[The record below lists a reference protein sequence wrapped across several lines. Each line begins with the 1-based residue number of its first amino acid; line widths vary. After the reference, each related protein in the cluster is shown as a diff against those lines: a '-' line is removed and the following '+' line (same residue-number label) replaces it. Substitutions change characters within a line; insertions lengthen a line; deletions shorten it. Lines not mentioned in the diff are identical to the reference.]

1 MKKYIILLAFIGYN
15 SYAQTGIGTKAPDA
29 SSALDVKLPNKGVLL
44 SRVALTGTTDTV
56 TIPSAANSL
65 TVYNTATTNDV
76 TPGYYYWNTANK
88 KWIRLLDSNWE
99 GWGLKGNSGTD
110 PGTNFIGT
118 TDNKDL
124 IFKRSNIQAGRLGDS
139 NTSFGKS
146 SLMNSIGIN
155 NTAIG
160 SKALE
165 LNIGIYNTAVGF
177 GALQKNTNGAGN
189 TAFGAMALEKL
200 ADGGYNTGIGKSS
213 LARLTKGI
221 HNVALGAL
229 TLGQITAGNY
239 NIAIGSGAGF
249 AFMNGDN
256 SDGFNTIVGSYDN
269 HLIQGFYGG
278 KNNTILGSRI
288 RYPSNTSF
296 SNNII
301 IADGEGNRRINV
313 NELGNVGLGTNSPHQ
328 AAALEINSTNKGV
341 LLPRVA
347 LTSATATAPLSA
359 VTAGMIVY
367 NTATAGIAP
376 NNVTPGQYYHN
387 GSQWVRVMDSFS
399 GWSLTGNTGTVPGTN
414 FIGTTDNNDLI
425 FKRYN
430 TQAGRLGATNTSFG
444 QSSLINPPINEWA
457 GNYNTAIGNKVLE
470 KNTSGNFNTATGF
483 GALQNN
489 TINNSNSAFGY
500 SAMENNTTGSENTA
514 VGSKALQKN
523 INGKGNSAFGY
534 LAMGNSIVGEY
545 NTAMGYGVLNNFSE
559 GTYNVAIGMHSLY
572 NLTKGTNN
580 VALGSGALGQ
590 NTTGNYNIAIG
601 SGAGANFNTTDNSDG
616 FNTIIGSNDNYTNQ
630 GFVSGKNNTIIGSRI
645 KYLSSS
651 LSNNIIIADG
661 SGNRRINVD
670 DKGNVGLGTNTPD
683 ASAALDVTNTRKGL
697 LMPRV
702 PLTGTTDVIRI
713 PSPANSLMIYNTA
726 TVGDVTPGYYYWNA
740 EVFKWIRVTDA
751 STPSSGWELTGNS
764 GTIPGTNFIGTT
776 DDNDLIFKRNK
787 IQAGLIK
794 PLSTAFGSE
803 ALLSVTADNYNTAFG
818 AKTLTANTTGQVNV
832 AVGTLALTA
841 NSTGE
846 GNNAIGAA
854 ALYSNTEGNFNIAVG
869 SNTLMA
875 NTLGSGNIGIGSN
888 TLLNNSTGNEN
899 VVIGNKSL
907 TNFITGNGNSAF
919 GTEIGAS
926 FSWHSSASNNTF
938 IGYKTANGISQ
949 GKANTII
956 GANVDIRAKKTDAP
970 IPLSNNIIIADGDGN
985 RRINVDDKG
994 NVGLGTN
1001 TPHESAALEVTSSI
1015 NNKGLLLPRV
1025 ALTATNVAAPLSAV
1039 TAGMTVYNTATA
1051 GVVPNNVTPGV
1062 YYHTGSE
1069 WVKSSVDNLGNHTAN
1084 QVLNLANNN
1093 ITNAKKTDT
1102 ELLTI
1107 KKGADGSLPTNG
1119 KLAMATNAQGDI
1131 VWVDPDKLPI
1141 SIPAPSA
1148 IFKINTNQDILGGS
1162 IGSTSVMKA
1171 KLLASSIKSKV
1182 SFDEPTSKI
1191 KLKPGKYKIEL
1202 ALSLLAP
1209 DSPSGTNVH
1218 SYFVDFPGQGGRIH
1232 KNQVAMGGTISNHG
1246 INISSIAIIGNDTDW
1261 TIYLGRGQAGN
1272 YVGKTLIEGNDTS
1285 NGNYIMITQ
1294 LPD

>member
-1 MKKYIILLAFIGYN
+1 MKKITLLFVLIGFI

-44 SRVALTGTTDTV
+44 SRIALTGTTDVT
-56 TIPSAANSL
+56 TIPLPANSL
-65 TVYNTATTNDV
+65 TVYNTANTNDV
-76 TPGYYYWNTANK
+76 TPGYYYWSSTNK
-88 KWIRLLDSNWE
+88 KWIRVLDSGNL
-99 GWGLKGNSGTD
+99 GWSLTGNTATV

-124 IFKRSNIQAGRLGDS
+124 IFKRSYIQAGRLGDS

-146 SLMNSIGIN
+146 SLMNTSGIN

-165 LNIGIYNTAVGF
+165 LNTGTYNTAVGF

-189 TAFGAMALEKL
+189 AAFGGDALKNL
-200 ADGGYNTGIGKSS
+200 ADGGYNIGIGMSS
-213 LARLTKGI
+213 LSSLTKGI
-221 HNVALGAL
+221 HNVALGTG
-229 TLGQITAGNY
+229 TLGQITTGNY
-239 NIAIGSGAGF
+239 NIAIGSGAGYT
-249 AFMNGDN
+249 FMNGDN
-256 SDGFNTIVGSYDN
+256 SDGFNTIIGSYDN
-269 HLIQGFYGG
+269 HLIQGFSGG

-288 RYPSNTSF
+288 RYLPNTSF

-313 NELGNVGLGTNSPHQ
+313 
-328 AAALEINSTNKGV
+328 
-341 LLPRVA
+341 
-347 LTSATATAPLSA
+347 
-359 VTAGMIVY
+359 
-367 NTATAGIAP
+367 
-376 NNVTPGQYYHN
+376 
-387 GSQWVRVMDSFS
+387 
-399 GWSLTGNTGTVPGTN
+399 
-414 FIGTTDNNDLI
+414 
-425 FKRYN
+425 
-430 TQAGRLGATNTSFG
+430 
-444 QSSLINPPINEWA
+444 
-457 GNYNTAIGNKVLE
+457 
-470 KNTSGNFNTATGF
+470 
-483 GALQNN
+483 
-489 TINNSNSAFGY
+489 
-500 SAMENNTTGSENTA
+500 
-514 VGSKALQKN
+514 
-523 INGKGNSAFGY
+523 
-534 LAMGNSIVGEY
+534 
-545 NTAMGYGVLNNFSE
+545 
-559 GTYNVAIGMHSLY
+559 
-572 NLTKGTNN
+572 
-580 VALGSGALGQ
+580 
-590 NTTGNYNIAIG
+590 
-601 SGAGANFNTTDNSDG
+601 
-616 FNTIIGSNDNYTNQ
+616 
-630 GFVSGKNNTIIGSRI
+630 
-645 KYLSSS
+645 
-651 LSNNIIIADG
+651 
-661 SGNRRINVD
+661 D
-670 DKGNVGLGTNTPD
+670 DKGNVGLGTNAPD
-683 ASAALDVTNTRKGL
+683 ASAALDITNTRKGL

-926 FSWHSSASNNTF
+926 FSWDSSASNNTF
-938 IGYKTANGISQ
+938 IGYKSANGISQ

-1001 TPHESAALEVTSSI
+1001 TPHESAALDITST
-1015 NNKGLLLPRV
+1015 NKGLLLPRV
-1025 ALTATNVAAPLSAV
+1025 ALAGTNVVTPLSAV
-1039 TAGMTVYNTATA
+1039 AAGMTVYNTATA
-1051 GVVPNNVTPGV
+1051 GVAPNNVTPGV

-1069 WVKSSVDNLGNHTAN
+1069 WIKSSVDNLGNHTAN
-1084 QVLNLANNN
+1084 QTLNLADNN

-1107 KKGADGSLPTNG
+1107 KKGADGSLPMKG
-1119 KLAMATNAQGDI
+1119 RLAMAANTQGDI
-1131 VWVDPDKLPI
+1131 IWVDPDKLPA

-1148 IFKINTNQDILGGS
+1148 VFKIDPKQILLGGS
-1162 IGSTSVMKA
+1162 AGSTSIMTA
-1171 KLLASSIKSKV
+1171 KLLANSIKSKV
-1182 SFDEPTSKI
+1182 SYDETTSKM
-1191 KLKPGKYKIEL
+1191 KLKPGKYKIEVV
-1202 ALSLLAP
+1202 LSLLAP
-1209 DSPSGTNVH
+1209 DSPSGINLH
-1218 SYFVDFPGQGGRIH
+1218 SYFIDFPGQGGRIH
-1232 KNQVAMGGTISNHG
+1232 QNQVAMGEAVSNHG
-1246 INISSIAIIGNDTDW
+1246 INVSSVSNISSETSW
-1261 TIYLGRGQAGN
+1261 TIVLGRGQAGN
-1272 YVGKTLIEGNDTS
+1272 YVGQTVIDGNETS

-1294 LPD
+1294 LAD